1 MQYVNDEPNINRNA
15 RQVLRC
21 VLETEPTTRTAIAKK
36 LSLSKPTVS
45 AAVSSLIEEGW
56 VTETGSGEAS
66 ASGGRKPVNLKFNPK
81 KAHCIGIDIGGT
93 KVAVGITDLKGEL
106 ESYRTFPTQEY
117 LDHDFFPTIR
127 KMADEMM
134 AELSLE
140 QEEILG
146 VGAGIP
152 GVTNVKTGIVE
163 EAPALKWRDYPV
175 REKLE
180 EVFPY
185 PVYVDNDVNIG
196 ALGEHWTGRGRGKQN
211 LIYIAIGTGI
221 GSGIILNGQ
230 LFRGSQYSAGE
241 LGYMVTDRNLA
252 KTYRPS
258 YEGYG
263 FLESV
268 AGGTFVGT
276 ALSERLG
283 REVTAAE
290 AFELYRSGDKASA
303 EALGNALEHLG
314 IAVANYVSLLNPELI
329 ILGGGLSQSFDVIQP
344 IVSDNVK
351 RYAPKECE
359 IVRTA
364 FGKEAGVI
372 GAVALLLKE
381 HEGLYNI

>member
-1 MQYVNDEPNINRNA
+1 MQYVNDESNINRNA

-45 AAVSSLIEEGW
+45 AAITRLIDEGW

-66 ASGGRKPVNLKFNPK
+66 ASGGRKPVNLMFNPK
-81 KAHCIGIDIGGT
+81 KARCIGIDIGGT

-106 ESYRTFPTQEY
+106 ESYRTFPTQQY
-117 LDHDFFPTIR
+117 LNEDFFPAIR
-127 KMADEMM
+127 RMTEDMM
-134 AELSLE
+134 MELSLE
-140 QEEILG
+140 KEEILG
-146 VGAGIP
+146 IGAGIP
-152 GVTNVKTGIVE
+152 GVTNVQTGIVE

-196 ALGEHWTGRGRGKQN
+196 VLGEHWTGRGKGKQN

-230 LFRGSQYSAGE
+230 LFRGSHYSAGE

-268 AGGTFVGT
+268 AGGTSVGT
-276 ALSERLG
+276 ALSERLD

-290 AFELYRSGDKASA
+290 AFNLYRSGDRDAA
-303 EALGNALEHLG
+303 EILGNVLEQLG
-314 IAVANYVSLLNPELI
+314 IAVANYVSLLNPEMI

-359 IVRTA
+359 IVKTA
-364 FGKEAGVI
+364 FGQEAGVI

>member
-1 MQYVNDEPNINRNA
+1 MHYVNDELNINRNA
-15 RQVLRC
+15 RQVLKC
-21 VLETEPTTRTAIAKK
+21 VTETEPTTRTEIAKK

-45 AAVSSLIEEGW
+45 AAVSQLINEGW
-56 VTETGSGEAS
+56 VTETGNGEAS

-93 KVAVGITDLKGEL
+93 KVAVGITDLKGKL
-106 ESYRTFPTQEY
+106 ESYRTFPTQPH
-117 LDHDFFPTIR
+117 LNQDFFSMIR
-127 KMADEMM
+127 KMADEMLE
-134 AELSLE
+134 ELALKE
-140 QEEILG
+140 EEILG
-146 VGAGIP
+146 VGAGVP
-152 GVTNVKTGIVE
+152 GVTNVETGTVE
-163 EAPALKWRDYPV
+163 EAPALQWRDFPV
-175 REKLE
+175 RQKLE
-180 EVFPY
+180 EVFSC

-196 ALGEHWTGRGRGKQN
+196 VLGEHWTGRGQGKQN

-241 LGYMVTDRNLA
+241 LGYMVTDRTLA
-252 KTYRPS
+252 KSYQPS

-268 AGGTFVGT
+268 AGGNSIGT
-276 ALSERLG
+276 SLSNHFG
-283 REVTAAE
+283 RKLTAAE
-290 AFELYRSGDKASA
+290 AFGLYRSGNKDVIDML
-303 EALGNALEHLG
+303 EGVLEHLG
-314 IAVANYVSLLNPELI
+314 IAVANYVSLLNPEVI

-359 IVRTA
+359 IVKTA
-364 FGKEAGVI
+364 FGGEAGVI

-381 HEGLYNI
+381 NEGLYTI

>member
-1 MQYVNDEPNINRNA
+1 MQYVNDESNMNRNA

-45 AAVSSLIEEGW
+45 AAISRLIDEGW
-56 VTETGSGEAS
+56 VTETGSGAAS

-81 KAHCIGIDIGGT
+81 KARCIGIDIGGT

-117 LDHDFFPTIR
+117 LDHDFFPEIR
-127 KMADEMM
+127 KMAGEMM
-134 AELSLE
+134 EELSLDE
-140 QEEILG
+140 EEILG
-146 VGAGIP
+146 VGAGVP
-152 GVTNVKTGIVE
+152 GVTDVQTGIVE
-163 EAPALKWRDYPV
+163 EAPALRWRDYPV

-196 ALGEHWTGRGRGKQN
+196 VLGEHWTGRGKGKQN
-211 LIYIAIGTGI
+211 LIYISIGTGV

-241 LGYMVTDRNLA
+241 LGYMVTDRSLA
-252 KTYRPS
+252 RSYRPS

-268 AGGTFVGT
+268 AGGTSVGT
-276 ALSERLG
+276 ALSEQLG
-283 REVTAAE
+283 RKVTAEE
-290 AFELYRSGDKASA
+290 AFGLYRSGNK
-303 EALGNALEHLG
+303 EAVETLGKSLEHLG
-314 IAVANYVSLLNPELI
+314 IAVANYVSLLNPEMI
-329 ILGGGLSQSFDVIQP
+329 ILGGGLSQSFDVIRP

-364 FGKEAGVI
+364 FGGEAGVI